1 MGVRQATLNQTIS
14 LFKSTV
20 VILLV
25 LTKNFMPQKL
35 GRNKKEPLCHT
46 IKRLHWV
53 LSFNIFLWISVSLQI
68 LYFTQLYKDDAKT
81 FAYIVLAMPLIY
93 VCICTLLSHKNCFSQ
108 NQQTKI
114 RFFILSGLFLVF
126 KISTLMFHCKVYFLD
141 KFQNWTVLFSSAV
154 LASMNLYV
162 AAIFAK
168 MAFISSLK
176 LSDMYN
182 LDKIS
187 SLDKTCGA
195 SNVLVFLS
203 VLMGIAVASNHF
215 ATNSVL

>member
-1 MGVRQATLNQTIS
+1 
-14 LFKSTV
+14 
-20 VILLV
+20 
-25 LTKNFMPQKL
+25 MPQKL
-35 GRNKKEPLCHT
+35 GRNQKDTLCHT

-53 LSFNIFLWISVSLQI
+53 LSLNIFLWLSLSLQI
-68 LYFTQLYKDDAKT
+68 LYFTQLYKDNAKT

-93 VCICTLLSHKNCFSQ
+93 GCICVLLIPKNCFAQ

-114 RFFILSGLFLVF
+114 RFLMISGLFLVF
-126 KISTLMFHCKVYFLD
+126 KISTLMFHCKVYFID
-141 KFQNWTVLFSSAV
+141 KFQSWTVLFSSAV
-154 LASMNLYV
+154 LASMNFYI

-168 MAFISSLK
+168 MAFIPSFQ

-203 VLMGIAVASNHF
+203 ILMSIAIASNHF
-215 ATNSVL
+215 VQMLR